1 MKAILTAL
9 LICSSAVLP
18 GSAAETPDASKSAR
32 PSLYDTARFLTG
44 KIFVDLTHS
53 FRPGIPHWKG
63 YPDEKV
69 KTLYSHTRHG
79 FRAEQYTLVGQWGT
93 HVDPPGHFHKDLR
106 TLDQIPPQEM
116 IAPLVVVDVV
126 LRSLKDPDYTLSVD
140 DLKAWESKYGKIPP
154 RAFVVMRTDWAK
166 RWPNLE
172 RMQNKGP
179 DGVMHYPGWSV
190 EALKFLVQERNVVGI
205 GHETTD
211 TDAGFN
217 VSADRY
223 PAQTYIHG
231 EDRWQVE
238 LLTGLNEVPEYGAL
252 AVVSFPKPEK
262 GYGFPARVF
271 AVLP

>member
-1 MKAILTAL
+1 
-9 LICSSAVLP
+9 
-18 GSAAETPDASKSAR
+18 
-32 PSLYDTARFLTG
+32 
-44 KIFVDLTHS
+44 
-53 FRPGIPHWKG
+53 
-63 YPDEKV
+63 
-69 KTLYSHTRHG
+69 
-79 FRAEQYTLVGQWGT
+79 
-93 HVDPPGHFHKDLR
+93 
-106 TLDQIPPQEM
+106 
-116 IAPLVVVDVV
+116 
-126 LRSLKDPDYTLSVD
+126 
-140 DLKAWESKYGKIPP
+140 
-154 RAFVVMRTDWAK
+154 MRTDWAK